1 MQNNARLTELMNAA
15 KNSKGSAEGQFEKT
29 LDSLEAKINKL
40 RDAWEEF
47 LMGIANSD
55 LIKGSIDLLTKL
67 LEVINKLTKGTGGL
81 DSALMKLAVV
91 GTAL

>member
-29 LDSLEAKINKL
+29 LDSLEAKVNKL

-67 LEVINKLTKGTGGL
+67 LEVINKYR
-81 DSALMKLAVV
+81 
-91 GTAL
+91 

>member
-29 LDSLEAKINKL
+29 LDSLEAKVNKL

>member
-29 LDSLEAKINKL
+29 LNSLEAKVNKL

>member
-29 LDSLEAKINKL
+29 LDSLEAKVNKL

-67 LEVINKLTKGTGGL
+67 LEVVNKLTKGTGGL

>member
-29 LDSLEAKINKL
+29 LDSLEAKVNKL

-55 LIKGSIDLLTKL
+55 
-67 LEVINKLTKGTGGL
+67 
-81 DSALMKLAVV
+81 
-91 GTAL
+91 

>member
-1 MQNNARLTELMNAA
+1 
-15 KNSKGSAEGQFEKT
+15 
-29 LDSLEAKINKL
+29 
-40 RDAWEEF
+40 
-47 LMGIANSD
+47 MGIANSD